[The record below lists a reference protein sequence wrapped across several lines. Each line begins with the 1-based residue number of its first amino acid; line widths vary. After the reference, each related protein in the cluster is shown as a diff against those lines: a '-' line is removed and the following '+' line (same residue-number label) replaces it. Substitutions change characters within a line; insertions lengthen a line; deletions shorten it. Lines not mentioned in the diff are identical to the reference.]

1 MADGFNIKN
10 TSGLSHGEADRIFKE
25 DGPNELPSAKPR
37 NIFANAFGVIR
48 EPMFLL
54 LVGGGIIYLLLGDL
68 QEALLLMS
76 FVFVVIG
83 ITLYQ
88 ERKTE
93 NALQALRNLSSP
105 RARVIR
111 SGEEK
116 RIPGREV
123 VRGDAVIISEGDR
136 VPADG
141 VVLSSLNLSIDES
154 LLTGESVPVRKSV
167 WDGNSTIQRPG
178 GDDEPFVFSGTLVVQ
193 GQALIEI
200 HKTGIQTEIGNIGK
214 SLQTLV
220 VEKTALEKQTARL
233 VRNLAI
239 TGGSMSA
246 FVVIAYGITRGNW
259 LQGILSGVALAM
271 AMLPEE
277 FPVVLTIFLAL
288 GAWRISRKHVL
299 TRRMPA
305 IETLGSATVL
315 CVDKTGTLTLNQMSV
330 GQLYANNKHLSIMSG
345 DGHVLPEDFHALI
358 EYSILASQ
366 QDPFDPME
374 KAFHT
379 LGVEHLAQTEHIHKD
394 WVLVQQYPLSKELLA
409 MSQVWKSTK
418 GDNYV
423 IATKG
428 APEAIA
434 DLCHFS
440 DSQKNDL
447 SVQIGSM
454 AENGLRVLGVAKAHF
469 IRTDE
474 LPGEQHDF
482 DFEFIGLVGLIDPV
496 RPSVPGAV
504 KECYEA
510 GIRVVMIT
518 GDYPAT
524 ARNIAMQIGLN
535 NPDHIVSGEELSA
548 MSDEELKRCIGAVS
562 VFARVVPEQKLR
574 LVQALK
580 ANGEVV
586 AMTGDGVN
594 DAPALKASDI
604 GIAMGGRGTDVARE
618 AAGLVLLDDD
628 FSSIV
633 AAIRLGRRIFDN
645 LRKAMAYIFA
655 VHIPIAGLSLI
666 PVIADWTLI
675 LLPIHIVFME
685 LIIDPAC
692 STVFE
697 AEVGETNVMKRLPR
711 DPNESIFDR
720 HTVIMSMLQGLS
732 VLVVCLGVFI
742 IGQNIGLDAQSSRT
756 MTFITLIIANIS
768 LILTNASWSRSL
780 ISTLGSKNQ
789 AMWWVVGGAF
799 LFLGLVLYVPFLRD
813 LFRFKHLP
821 PATLITCIGAGLAS
835 VVWFE
840 IPKFMLARSERAL
853 IAQQN
858 DAAVKDKTPYVVK

>member
-1 MADGFNIKN
+1 MTSDINIKN
-10 TSGLSHGEADRIFKE
+10 VSGLTNDEAERILII

-37 NIFANAFGVIR
+37 NIFAIAFEVIR

-54 LVGGGIIYLLLGDL
+54 LVAGGVIYLLLGDL
-68 QEALLLMS
+68 QEALMLLG

-83 ITLYQ
+83 ITLHQ

-105 RARVIR
+105 RACVIR

-116 RIPGREV
+116 RIPGRDV
-123 VRGDAVIISEGDR
+123 VRGDTVIISEGDR

-141 VVLSSLNLSIDES
+141 VVLSSINLSVDES
-154 LLTGESVPVRKSV
+154 LLTGESMTVRKSD
-167 WDGNSTIQRPG
+167 WDGTATIQRPG
-178 GDDEPFVFSGTLVVQ
+178 GDDEPFVYSGTMVVQ

-200 HKTGIQTEIGNIGK
+200 QRTGIHTEIGKIGR
-214 SLQTLV
+214 SLQTLE
-220 VEKTALEKQTARL
+220 VEKTALQKETSKL

-239 TGGSMSA
+239 VGISLSA
-246 FVVIAYGITRGNW
+246 IVVITYGLTRGDW
-259 LQGILSGVALAM
+259 LQGILAGVALAM

-288 GAWRISRKHVL
+288 GAWRISRKQVL
-299 TRRMPA
+299 TRRMHA
-305 IETLGSATVL
+305 IEILGSATVL

-330 GQLYANNKHLSIMSG
+330 GQLYANNKHLSVES
-345 DGHVLPEDFHALI
+345 DDQLVLPEDFHTLV
-358 EYSILASQ
+358 EYSVLASQ
-366 QDPFDPME
+366 RDPFDPME
-374 KAFHT
+374 KAFHR
-379 LGVEHLAQTEHIHKD
+379 LGEKHLAQTEHVHQD
-394 WVLVQQYPLSKELLA
+394 WVLIQQYPLSKELLA
-409 MSQVWKSTK
+409 MSHVWKSKK
-418 GDNYV
+418 GEGFV
-423 IATKG
+423 IAAKG

-434 DLCHFS
+434 DLCHFDDKQRS
-440 DSQKNDL
+440 DL
-447 SVQIGSM
+447 SDQINMM
-454 AENGLRVLGVAKAHF
+454 AENGLRVLGVARARF
-469 IRTDE
+469 IQIDE
-474 LPGEQHDF
+474 LPDEQHDF
-482 DFEFIGLVGLIDPV
+482 DFEFIGLVGLVDPV

-504 KECYEA
+504 KECYDA

-524 ARNIAMQIGLN
+524 ARNIASQIGLKN
-535 NPDHIVSGEELSA
+535 LDCIITGDELNA
-548 MSDEELKRCIGAVS
+548 MSDSDLRSRIGS
-562 VFARVVPEQKLR
+562 VNIFARVVPEQKLR

-604 GIAMGGRGTDVARE
+604 GVAMGGRGTDVARE

-633 AAIRLGRRIFDN
+633 EAIKLGRRIFDN

-655 VHIPIAGLSLI
+655 VHVPIAGLSLI
-666 PVIADWTLI
+666 PVAAGWPLI

-697 AEVGETNVMKRLPR
+697 AEPGEANVMKRPPR
-711 DPNESIFDR
+711 DSRESIFDKQ
-720 HTVIMSMLQGLS
+720 TIILSMLQGLG

-742 IGQNIGLDAQSSRT
+742 VGRNIGIDVNTSRT
-756 MTFITLIIANIS
+756 MAFTTLIVANLS
-768 LILTNASWSRSL
+768 LILTNASWSRS
-780 ISTLGSKNQ
+780 IIATLRSKNQ

-799 LFLGLVLYVPFLRD
+799 VFLGLVLYVPFLSK
-813 LFRFKHLP
+813 LFRFSHLTP
-821 PATLITCIGAGLAS
+821 IMTAACTGVGLVS
-835 VVWFE
+835 VIWFE
-840 IPKFMLARSERAL
+840 LPKKMILARRDKEL
-853 IAQQN
+853 IAYKETISGG
-858 DAAVKDKTPYVVK
+858 VK